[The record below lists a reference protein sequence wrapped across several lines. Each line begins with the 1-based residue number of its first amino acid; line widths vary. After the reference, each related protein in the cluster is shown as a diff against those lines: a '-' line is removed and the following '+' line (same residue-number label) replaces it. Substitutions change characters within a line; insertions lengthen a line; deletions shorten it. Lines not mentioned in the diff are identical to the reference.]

1 MKHKFLFSVF
11 IIFFIL
17 VFVALGSWQIVRLNW
32 KNNLILEIENSLKNP
47 PVELTNSNVEN
58 YLKIKTSGSID
69 LEKQIY
75 LYNLN
80 DTGTPGFEVINPIL
94 INDTNYLINRGW
106 IPFEKKNS
114 QEINVFDENDIIG
127 TLKLQGRKNIF
138 KPDNN
143 LEENYWFS
151 LNREDILKFTGKEFS
166 KYIGNK
172 YSVAVSNGSVALE
185 IALKALN
192 LNKNDQVIVTP
203 RSFIISASCVI
214 NCGLKPVFADVDH
227 NGNLSMEGIKKVY
240 SNKIK
245 AIIVVHL
252 NGMPC
257 ELDPII
263 KFSKK
268 FKLKIIEDCSQAH
281 GAEYNK
287 RSVGSFGDISTWSF
301 CQDKI
306 ITTGGEGGMISTN
319 DKKLWEKCWS
329 HKDHGK
335 DYYSVFYK
343 KHKLGFKWLH
353 ENYGTNHRMTEFQ
366 AAIGRYQLKY
376 LDTQIPY

>member
-47 PVELTNSNVEN
+47 PVELTNSNIEN

-138 KPDNN
+138 KPDND

-166 KYIGNK
+166 KYII
-172 YSVAVSNGSVALE
+172 YL
-185 IALKALN
+185 
-192 LNKNDQVIVTP
+192 
-203 RSFIISASCVI
+203 
-214 NCGLKPVFADVDH
+214 
-227 NGNLSMEGIKKVY
+227 NGNYQVPKPKKITANI
-240 SNKIK
+240 SNNHQKYALTWFSL
-245 AIIVVHL
+245 AISIL
-252 NGMPC
+252 
-257 ELDPII
+257 LLYLY
-263 KFSKK
+263 FRKK
-268 FKLKIIEDCSQAH
+268 
-281 GAEYNK
+281 
-287 RSVGSFGDISTWSF
+287 
-301 CQDKI
+301 
-306 ITTGGEGGMISTN
+306 
-319 DKKLWEKCWS
+319 
-329 HKDHGK
+329 
-335 DYYSVFYK
+335 
-343 KHKLGFKWLH
+343 
-353 ENYGTNHRMTEFQ
+353 NY
-366 AAIGRYQLKY
+366 
-376 LDTQIPY
+376 